1 MNSLYFIGLMFVF
14 MMICIHYRNKNTEII
29 KQINKRKNKR
39 EKIKMVEL
47 AKKFIGKD
55 CIIYTMNSQLNGVIT
70 EVANGGILVEEN
82 YNNSLQVV
90 NIDYIVRIREYPI
103 NKKGKKKAVVLD

>member
-1 MNSLYFIGLMFVF
+1 
-14 MMICIHYRNKNTEII
+14 
-29 KQINKRKNKR
+29 
-39 EKIKMVEL
+39 MVEL